1 MRGVFQFPPLSRL
14 SPGSLPALFRL
25 SPTPADP
32 SSPTCPA
39 YSCISDSPVHLFRAQ
54 EGRFCAPTAKKTA
67 IRAQEGRFCARTAD
81 KSSSVRRK
89 GVFAHGLL
97 KKDSDPV
104 EGRLLSG
111 GQWEYGINVILGQ
124 SEQAPDL
131 VIGRS
136 ELIAESTGKIE
147 LLCS

>member
-1 MRGVFQFPPLSRL
+1 MRGVFQFPTLSRL
-14 SPGSLPALFRL
+14 SPDSLQRRQTPPFRL
-25 SPTPADP
+25 ARPTRASQIPP
-32 SSPTCPA
+32 ST
-39 YSCISDSPVHLFRAQ
+39 Y
-54 EGRFCAPTAKKTA
+54 
-67 IRAQEGRFCARTAD
+67 
-81 KSSSVRRK
+81 SVRRK

>member
-1 MRGVFQFPPLSRL
+1 MRGVFQFPTLSRL
-14 SPGSLPALFRL
+14 SSDSLPTL
-25 SPTPADP
+25 SNAGRPLL
-32 SSPTCPA
+32 
-39 YSCISDSPVHLFRAQ
+39 SDLPGLLVHLRFPRPPIPCAGRAILRTNR
-54 EGRFCAPTAKKTA
+54 EKTA

>member
-1 MRGVFQFPPLSRL
+1 MNYPIIL
-14 SPGSLPALFRL
+14 ALNL
-25 SPTPADP
+25 TKNP
-32 SSPTCPA
+32 
-39 YSCISDSPVHLFRAQ
+39 Q
-54 EGRFCAPTAKKTA
+54 EGRFCAPTAKK
-67 IRAQEGRFCARTAD
+67 QQ
-81 KSSSVRRK
+81 SVRRK

>member
-1 MRGVFQFPPLSRL
+1 MRGVFQFPTLSRL
-14 SPGSLPALFRL
+14 SPGSLQRRQTPPFRL
-25 SPTPADP
+25 ARPTRASQIPP
-32 SSPTCPA
+32 ST
-39 YSCISDSPVHLFRAQ
+39 YSVRRRAILRTNR
-54 EGRFCAPTAKKTA
+54 EKTA
-67 IRAQEGRFCARTAD
+67 IRAQEGRFGARTAD